1 MMPFSNITSQTGV
14 VVNMCESQL
23 PSGQPRSFH
32 RGWSEWFFS
41 WRFGASWRR
50 TRSLPGGD
58 EGHWHPSRTANR
70 WEKWEISFVFQGPLA
85 EMGFCWSLLCLEWF
99 TWNKCILEA
108 KSDSSWYQK
117 FEARNFWM
125 FCEVSFVLALRQ
137 LRCQNYE
144 GWVSPFC
151 WRQVQ
156 EPLQDF
162 QMRTTRGGR
171 FFFVYGWKL
180 EAADWHIV
188 KSRDA
193 ESQARRC
200 ASRWIFCRSVEASW
214 YHLQGEW
221 AALGRGGTEKTCVTT
236 VPCPRFARGS
246 RRNWSDIVR
255 QQHLLNIKRKPGE
268 MLFEC
273 GWVKWPGA
281 DASGDSNVA
290 EPRCLWFFFA
300 AMGHDCKMN
309 CQKFPCKF
317 PWCGFWI

>member
-1 MMPFSNITSQTGV
+1 MMPFSNITSHQD
-14 VVNMCESQL
+14 SQDRFTVGEV
-23 PSGQPRSFH
+23 SGSSHDASGH
-32 RGWSEWFFS
+32 RGEEPEVFPEAMKVIGIL
-41 WRFGASWRR
+41 RERL
-50 TRSLPGGD
+50 TGG
-58 EGHWHPSRTANR
+58 
-70 WEKWEISFVFQGPLA
+70 EKWEVSIIFQGPLG

-125 FCEVSFVLALRQ
+125 FCEVSFVSALRQ
-137 LRCQNYE
+137 LQCQNYE

-171 FFFVYGWKL
+171 FFWRQQTGILSNAVTLNLRHGG
-180 EAADWHIV
+180 V
-188 KSRDA
+188 QVA
-193 ESQARRC
+193 ES
-200 ASRWIFCRSVEASW
+200 SVEVLKQADIIFKVNEPLLDEVGQKRSGW
-214 YHLQGEW
+214 
-221 AALGRGGTEKTCVTT
+221 
-236 VPCPRFARGS
+236 

-273 GWVKWPGA
+273 GWVKCPGA

-290 EPRCLWFFFA
+290 EPRFLWFFLRPW
-300 AMGHDCKMN
+300 AMIARWTVKSFPASFFDVAFECRN
-309 CQKFPCKF
+309 CMSMFMLSYYSVTLLPFLEVSPCSAF
-317 PWCGFWI
+317 RG